1 MQSVIE
7 LISTYSEINSS
18 IINKKTFEFSIEF
31 RRATDILIELKE
43 KLIDLEIDGRNQQ
56 EPKNNLWSYF
66 YKESKKEDSD
76 EREIKAFLK
85 KLPRVEYNPS
95 NEQKIN

>member
-1 MQSVIE
+1 MNE
-7 LISTYSEINSS
+7 EIRY
-18 IINKKTFEFSIEF
+18 IYAIVW
-31 RRATDILIELKE
+31 ATDILIELKE